1 MCGVTV
7 VDAGR
12 SQFTCLGHD
21 AYINDQCLGFRHD
34 YSLFYQLPNSN
45 LLTHNMLFSREK
57 PLVKTMAPGS
67 YFYHILK
74 SKNNLLQFYL
84 LYFILCF
91 LFIYLSLR
99 DLILAINRQGID
111 KPSLGA
117 SICYF
122 CVGTSNKVLCGSPTG
137 LINLVLN

>member
-67 YFYHILK
+67 IFLSYIKIQKYFDVVLFT
-74 SKNNLLQFYL
+74 LFY
-84 LYFILCF
+84 FVFCS
-91 LFIYLSLR
+91 IYLS
-99 DLILAINRQGID
+99 ITIQFNLAINRQGID
-111 KPSLGA
+111 NPLFALGA
-117 SICYF
+117 MICYF
-122 CVGTSNKVLCGSPTG
+122 VCRY
-137 LINLVLN
+137 LIRLQRIYNF